1 MWCLPSCL
9 TTLESSVLT
18 EEFYVDLSSSGCIR
32 DQYLS
37 IAQRRLRH
45 KLSKRAGRC
54 LLYVPC
60 QKFLGCL
67 RSDVLGVMG
76 GYLARDV
83 RMLKGT
89 GMRSTLLRNST
100 NPFLNGTCLTPAFEI
115 RLLGLRVVA
124 TQRAIRHAQSYAN
137 GDGPSKEGFVSP

>member
-89 GMRSTLLRNST
+89 GMRSTLLDKSFPQRNVSDPSVRDSVAWIKSCS
-100 NPFLNGTCLTPAFEI
+100 NPKGNPTCTKLREWGRTIEG
-115 RLLGLRVVA
+115 RLREPMML
-124 TQRAIRHAQSYAN
+124 
-137 GDGPSKEGFVSP
+137 